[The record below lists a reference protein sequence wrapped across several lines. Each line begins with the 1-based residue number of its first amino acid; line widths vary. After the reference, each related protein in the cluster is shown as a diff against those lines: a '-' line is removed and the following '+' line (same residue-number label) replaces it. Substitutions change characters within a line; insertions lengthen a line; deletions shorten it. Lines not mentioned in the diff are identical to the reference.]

1 MIKQRKI
8 TDITS
13 IVVHCSDT
21 PKGKHFTAKDIDL
34 WHKERG
40 WTKIGYH
47 FVVLLDGKIEIGRG
61 ILEVGAHAEGYNQN
75 SIGVCYIGGAKGEDT
90 RTDAQKKALLDLIKD
105 LKAKYPSIKQVLGH
119 RDTGSPK
126 ACPSFDA
133 KTEYKNV

>member
-1 MIKQRKI
+1 MKTRKT

-21 PKGKHFTAKDIDL
+21 PKGKPFTAKDIDL

-47 FVVLLDGKIEIGRG
+47 FVVLLDGKIEEGRA
-61 ILEVGAHAEGYNQN
+61 IAEVGAHAEGYNQN
-75 SIGVCYIGGAKGEDT
+75 AIGVCYIGGAKGEDT
-90 RTDAQKKALLDLIKD
+90 RTEAQKTALKKLITE
-105 LKAKYPSIKQVLGH
+105 LKAKYPSIKKVLGH

-133 KTEYKNV
+133 KSEYLKIV

>member
-1 MIKQRKI
+1 MKTRKI
-8 TDITS
+8 TEINS

-21 PKGKHFTAKDIDL
+21 PKSKPFTAKDIDL

-40 WTKIGYH
+40 WEKIGYH
-47 FVVLLDGKIEIGRG
+47 FVVLLDGKIEEGRA
-61 ILEVGAHAEGYNQN
+61 IIEVGSHAEGFNQN
-75 SIGVCYIGGAKGEDT
+75 SIGICYIGGANGEDT
-90 RTDAQKKALLDLIKD
+90 RTGAQKKALLDLIKD

-133 KTEYKNV
+133 KNEYLNL

>member
-1 MIKQRKI
+1 MKTRKI
-8 TDITS
+8 TEINS

-21 PKGKHFTAKDIDL
+21 PKGKPFTAKDIDL

-40 WTKIGYH
+40 WEKIGYH
-47 FVVLLDGKIEIGRG
+47 FVVLLDGKIEEGRE
-61 ILEVGAHAEGYNQN
+61 ITEVGSHAEGFNQN

-90 RTDAQKKALLDLIKD
+90 RTDAQKTALVNLIRG
-105 LKAKYPSIKQVLGH
+105 LKSKYQNIKTILGH

-133 KTEYKNV
+133 KNEYLTL

>member
-1 MIKQRKI
+1 MKTRKT

-21 PKGKHFTAKDIDL
+21 PKGKSFTAKDIDL

-47 FVVLLDGKIEIGRG
+47 FVVLLDGKIEEGRA
-61 ILEVGAHAEGYNQN
+61 IIEVGAHAEGYNQN
-75 SIGVCYIGGAKGEDT
+75 AIGVCYIGGANGEDT
-90 RTDAQKKALLDLIKD
+90 RTEAQKKALLALIKD

-119 RDTGSPK
+119 KDTGSTK
-126 ACPSFDA
+126 ACPCFDA
-133 KTEYKNV
+133 KSEYLKLV